1 MACTTNYRK
10 TKSKWET
17 DDGFGPGDRVRP
29 GWILREVKCVR
40 HLCAGELASA
50 YFRHFV
56 CMWGL
61 KGSDIGLRTGTL
73 AVRESARVF
82 VCVCVCACVAR
93 PRVRMRVR
101 VHGPA
106 YTHTHGCTGGTY
118 FDLVAQTVH
127 CPQGYLLTFDSKLFH
142 QGQPITSGARYL
154 LVGFCHTD
162 PSQGTEPGNVST
174 ADLSL
179 IL

>member
-82 VCVCVCACVAR
+82 VCVCVCVCSAPARANCTHALHNPPASRRAVRPCVVGCVEPTVVRRACR
-93 PRVRMRVR
+93 PQS
-101 VHGPA
+101 
-106 YTHTHGCTGGTY
+106 C
-118 FDLVAQTVH
+118 
-127 CPQGYLLTFDSKLFH
+127 
-142 QGQPITSGARYL
+142 
-154 LVGFCHTD
+154 
-162 PSQGTEPGNVST
+162 NVEST
-174 ADLSL
+174 ACKMNMCQFEKTCDTNWLKPGL
-179 IL
+179 EENH

>member
-82 VCVCVCACVAR
+82 VCVCVCVCSAPARANACAR
-93 PRVRMRVR
+93 ARTR
-101 VHGPA
+101 VH
-106 YTHTHGCTGGTY
+106 THARMHRWDIFRLGGTNGALPAGAPV
-118 FDLVAQTVH
+118 DL
-127 CPQGYLLTFDSKLFH
+127 
-142 QGQPITSGARYL
+142 
-154 LVGFCHTD
+154 
-162 PSQGTEPGNVST
+162 
-174 ADLSL
+174 
-179 IL
+179 

>member
-1 MACTTNYRK
+1 MDFAGGK
-10 TKSKWET
+10 
-17 DDGFGPGDRVRP
+17 VRQASVCRRN
-29 GWILREVKCVR
+29 L
-40 HLCAGELASA
+40 LASA
-50 YFRHFV
+50 YCRHIV

-61 KGSDIGLRTGTL
+61 KGSDTCRPPDRHGGC
-73 AVRESARVF
+73 VREKASS
-82 VCVCVCACVAR
+82 CVSPCVSR

-118 FDLVAQTVH
+118 FDLVAQTEH